1 MKKVLEYL
9 GLIEEATV
17 QVIEM
22 KNVDGEGRRDFPV
35 DKSNFWSDL

>member
-9 GLIEEATV
+9 GLIEKATV

-22 KNVDGEGRRDFPV
+22 KSVDGEVRRDFPV
-35 DKSNFWSDL
+35 DKSSFWSDL